1 MHMVLRGREEVKE
14 LRITWGKGN
23 GDQERQTAEGDGWV
37 TKE

>member
-1 MHMVLRGREEVKE
+1 MHMILRGRGEVKE
-14 LRITWGKGN
+14 LTITRGKGN